1 MNNALR
7 KLSQNAKHAQSCVVW
22 HPAPLF
28 CAEMCVGSVLTML
41 GSKQESVIRNIYKH
55 TFI

>member
-22 HPAPLF
+22 HPVPLF
-28 CAEMCVGSVLTML
+28 CVAMRVDSALTML
-41 GSKQESVIRNIYKH
+41 GNKSESVIRNICKH